1 MEMPSNITRVI
12 QATPTPLATR
22 IEDKLAWKLSPKGD
36 FDMKSAYLMA
46 LKPMVE
52 APFRGKWI
60 WKLKILPRIQ
70 TFVWKCMH

>member
-12 QATPTPLATR
+12 QATPIPLATR
-22 IEDKLAWKLSPKGD
+22 IEDKMAWKLSPKGD
-36 FDMKSAYLMA
+36 FDLKSAYLMV
-46 LKPMVE
+46 LEPIVE
-52 APFRGKWI
+52 APFWGKWI